1 MSKLQNIKA
10 IKQMLDGTHRT
21 QTRKSFHYG
30 DADHTAE
37 KNRKHEVGDIWTET
51 DHVTGN
57 VTTWEQKDGFRVKHS
72 KLQEVRDYI
81 HTFKN
86 CPKEK
91 CTCITPSRIDNKMK
105 IFHGMCLDCVIDFE
119 HTLRIEG
126 KFEQYEREK
135 IGENIRAFF
144 KDADKEVEVIK
155 RALENKLTYM
165 NGDGSSE
172 TWDQSDRQIWLDK
185 IENDYKQLKEELYK
199 EYNISDEETQ

>member
-1 MSKLQNIKA
+1 
-10 IKQMLDGTHRT
+10 
-21 QTRKSFHYG
+21 
-30 DADHTAE
+30 
-37 KNRKHEVGDIWTET
+37 
-51 DHVTGN
+51 
-57 VTTWEQKDGFRVKHS
+57 
-72 KLQEVRDYI
+72 
-81 HTFKN
+81 
-86 CPKEK
+86 
-91 CTCITPSRIDNKMK
+91 
-105 IFHGMCLDCVIDFE
+105 MCLDCVIDFE

-135 IGENIRAFF
+135 IGENIRSFF